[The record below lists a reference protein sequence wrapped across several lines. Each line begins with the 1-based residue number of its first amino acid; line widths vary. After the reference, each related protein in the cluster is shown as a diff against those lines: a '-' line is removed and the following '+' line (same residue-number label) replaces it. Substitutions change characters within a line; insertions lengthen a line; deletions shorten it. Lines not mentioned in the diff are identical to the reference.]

1 MKRERLVRWV
11 PFLPEQVF
19 PIVAGVE
26 KYEQFLP
33 LCTRSR
39 MWDRATGSDGVEQFE
54 AELTIDYPKLNIHE
68 QFTSTVFTDPHRL
81 TVKASSRQPPVRHLE
96 CIWALKA
103 SRSGTEIEMVLEY
116 EMNSRTLQ
124 FLLHGL
130 FDYAMRKVMAAFED
144 RALRQLLGKAV

>member
-11 PFLPEQVF
+11 PFSPQQVF
-19 PIVAGVE
+19 TIVAGVE
-26 KYEQFLP
+26 NYEQFLP

-39 MWDRATGSDGVEQFE
+39 VWDRAKGPNGVERFE
-54 AELTIDYPKLNIHE
+54 AELAIDYPKLNIHE
-68 QFTSTVFTDPHRL
+68 EFTSIVHTDPHRL

-96 CIWALKA
+96 CTWALRS
-103 SRSGTEIEMVLEY
+103 SRGGTEIEMMMEY
-116 EMNSRTLQ
+116 EMASRTLQ

-144 RALRQLLGKAV
+144 RARRQLLGRAV